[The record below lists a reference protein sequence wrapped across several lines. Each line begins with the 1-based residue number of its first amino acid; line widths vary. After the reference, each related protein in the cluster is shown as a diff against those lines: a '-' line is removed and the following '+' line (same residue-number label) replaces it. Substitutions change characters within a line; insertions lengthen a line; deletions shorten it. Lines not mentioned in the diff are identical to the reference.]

1 MVIDDD
7 KDVVITLKTIL
18 EQTDD
23 DNEKQGIS
31 NNDKSK
37 EFEVDLFNSPE
48 VALSNF
54 KPGQY
59 DLLLLDIVMPQMNGF
74 ELHEKLKTI
83 DNKVRVCFITAYEIN
98 YHAIRDLFPT
108 SAEVDCFIRK
118 PIEKE
123 ELKRRLRDEL
133 KQVY

>member
-31 NNDKSK
+31 K

-59 DLLLLDIVMPQMNGF
+59 DLLLFDIVMRQMNGF
-74 ELHEKLKTI
+74 ELHTQL
-83 DNKVRVCFITAYEIN
+83 
-98 YHAIRDLFPT
+98 
-108 SAEVDCFIRK
+108 
-118 PIEKE
+118 
-123 ELKRRLRDEL
+123 
-133 KQVY
+133 

>member
-59 DLLLLDIVMPQMNGF
+59 DLLLI
-74 ELHEKLKTI
+74 
-83 DNKVRVCFITAYEIN
+83 
-98 YHAIRDLFPT
+98 
-108 SAEVDCFIRK
+108 S
-118 PIEKE
+118 
-123 ELKRRLRDEL
+123 
-133 KQVY
+133 